1 MPVAVAP
8 GMGARAIVEEPSFD
22 PALGNLWDLPAQN
35 SLVGERYRIGPP
47 IGEGGMSIVFLARD
61 ERLGRDVAFKI
72 LHPQL
77 AASRDI
83 VTRFVNEARALASLD
98 CVHIVRV
105 FDAGVI
111 SDPGRAPL
119 PYMVLE
125 RLHGSEL
132 RAQCE
137 TGPVEDVGEAI
148 GWIIQACE
156 GLAAAHAAGIIHRD
170 LKPDNL
176 FIATQPDGTSLIKVL
191 DFGIARS
198 LATSSSLTSSGGT
211 VGSPGYM
218 SPEQLRD
225 ASAADERSDIW
236 SLGVVLYELLAGVP
250 PFQADSMI
258 ELSTRILA
266 CRPKRLSRYR
276 PDVPHELI
284 AIVHRCLECDPNL
297 RFFDVSELAE
307 ALAPFQHQV
316 SDDAAARVRR
326 RLLLRESGDLDCG
339 PPTLWVPSEP
349 GRADSGVDT
358 ELDLSLVE
366 QRGSIRRFV
375 TRALVAVALSSMLI
389 LLARAFDPS
398 LSRSTAAISE
408 VRDRVVEAGT
418 SASLA
423 ARELWQRGAKSTPK

>member
-1 MPVAVAP
+1 
-8 GMGARAIVEEPSFD
+8 MGARAIADKPSFD
-22 PALGNLWDLPAQN
+22 PTFGNIWDLPAQN
-35 SLVGERYRIGPP
+35 SLVGGRYRIGPP

-72 LHPQL
+72 LHPQV

-111 SDPGRAPL
+111 TDPGHAPL

-125 RLHGSEL
+125 RLHGNEL
-132 RAQCE
+132 RAHCE
-137 TGPVEDVGEAI
+137 FGPVEDVGEAI
-148 GWIIQACE
+148 GWIVQACE

-176 FIATQPDGTSLIKVL
+176 FVATQPDGTSVVKVL

-198 LATSSSLTSSGGT
+198 LTLASSLTSSGGT

-225 ASAADERSDIW
+225 ASAADQRSDIW

-250 PFQADSMI
+250 PFKADSMI

-266 CRPKRLSRYR
+266 CRPRRLSRHR
-276 PDVPHELI
+276 PDVPHELV
-284 AIVHRCLECDPNL
+284 AIVHRCLELDPNL

-307 ALAPFQHQV
+307 ALAPFQHVV

-326 RLLLRESGDLDCG
+326 RLTLRESGDLDCG
-339 PPTLWVPSEP
+339 PPGVTLGVRTEL
-349 GRADSGVDT
+349 AHVDT
-358 ELDLSLVE
+358 EVDTEIDLPLVE
-366 QRGSIRRFV
+366 QRDSVRRFIA
-375 TRALVAVALSSMLI
+375 RAVVAVALSSMLI

-398 LSRSTAAISE
+398 LTRSTAAISE
-408 VRDRVVEAGT
+408 ARDRVVEAGT
-418 SASLA
+418 RVSMA
-423 ARELWQRGAKSTPK
+423 AREFWHSPTLHEQKENSP